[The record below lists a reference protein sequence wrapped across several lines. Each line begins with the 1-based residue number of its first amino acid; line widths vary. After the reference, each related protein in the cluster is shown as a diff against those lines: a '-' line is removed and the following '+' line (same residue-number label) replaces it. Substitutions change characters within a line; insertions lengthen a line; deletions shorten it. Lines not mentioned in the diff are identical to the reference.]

1 MLYSFPALPLC
12 KPSENILL
20 KVRLAHRPSL
30 TRHWGGGVR
39 RRRLQSAAPGF
50 RRKPW
55 ASGVLNHLSHIFLIL
70 VLGPWRGLPL
80 LTSPAT
86 PPPPPARPGLS
97 PKSAR
102 GNEEAGVRGN
112 QRPNAGNLIKISVPP
127 LTATGGT
134 TFIRFQTGSQSRSC
148 SRSGEQPIFKRHFM
162 DFYPHLCC
170 SPWPS

>member
-1 MLYSFPALPLC
+1 MLYSFPPLPLC
-12 KPSENILL
+12 KPSGNSLL
-20 KVRLAHRPSL
+20 KVRLTHRPSL

-55 ASGVLNHLSHIFLIL
+55 ASGVSDHLSHIFLIL

-86 PPPPPARPGLS
+86 PPPPPAPADFS

-112 QRPNAGNLIKISVPP
+112 QRSNAGNLIKIGVPP

-134 TFIRFQTGSQSRSC
+134 TFISFKTGSQSVRC
-148 SRSGEQPIFKRHFM
+148 SRSGGTTNF
-162 DFYPHLCC
+162 
-170 SPWPS
+170 